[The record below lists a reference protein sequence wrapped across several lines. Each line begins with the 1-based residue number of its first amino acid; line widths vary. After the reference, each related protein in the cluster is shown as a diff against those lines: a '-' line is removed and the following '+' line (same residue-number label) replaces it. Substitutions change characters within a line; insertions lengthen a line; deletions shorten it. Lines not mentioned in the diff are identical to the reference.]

1 VDESFHLALAAAA
14 GNAVLVELLRSV
26 NERIRIVRMQ
36 DFTTDDRIEQTITQ
50 HLEIAEAVL
59 MEQVD
64 LAVARFEEHLAE
76 SLAVVEQRT
85 LLAISRMTGRS
96 AQSA

>member
-1 VDESFHLALAAAA
+1 
-14 GNAVLVELLRSV
+14 
-26 NERIRIVRMQ
+26 
-36 DFTTDDRIEQTITQ
+36 
-50 HLEIAEAVL
+50 